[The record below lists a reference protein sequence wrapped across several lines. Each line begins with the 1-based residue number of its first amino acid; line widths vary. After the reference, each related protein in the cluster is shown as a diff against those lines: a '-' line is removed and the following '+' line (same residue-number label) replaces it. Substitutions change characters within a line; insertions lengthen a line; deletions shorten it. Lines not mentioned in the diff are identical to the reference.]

1 MRYSIH
7 DLLITSCPADMLVAV
22 DEAGERVVAARYRSA
37 HELRS
42 KYPLG
47 SLRCPLCKQGVF
59 PREREGFA
67 RHFVHQRVCTSNV
80 PRHPESPEHEEGKM
94 RLAKYLQEQIKDDPE
109 KAVKIEVEYYLPNC
123 GEQGRVAD
131 VALVYPNGNLLIA
144 ECQLSQITSNEL
156 EQRTRDYYAIGA
168 DVLWFLGG
176 KADTRENRS
185 WLRSMFGAVGRI
197 EFTYDPD

>member
-1 MRYSIH
+1 MKLESELS
-7 DLLITSCPADMLVAV
+7 LLVIDP
-22 DEAGERVVAARYRSA
+22 

-67 RHFVHQRVCTSNV
+67 RHFVDQRVCSSNV

-109 KAVKIEVEYYLPNC
+109 KAVEIEVEYYFKFYF
-123 GEQGRVAD
+123 
-131 VALVYPNGNLLIA
+131 YP
-144 ECQLSQITSNEL
+144 
-156 EQRTRDYYAIGA
+156 
-168 DVLWFLGG
+168 VLML
-176 KADTRENRS
+176 
-185 WLRSMFGAVGRI
+185 
-197 EFTYDPD
+197 